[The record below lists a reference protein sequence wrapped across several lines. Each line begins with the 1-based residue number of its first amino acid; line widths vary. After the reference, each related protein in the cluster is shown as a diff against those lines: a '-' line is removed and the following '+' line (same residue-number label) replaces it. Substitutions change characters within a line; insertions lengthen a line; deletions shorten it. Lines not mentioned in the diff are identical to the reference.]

1 MSDQLLNK
9 YDDFIET
16 YEKLFH
22 LNSNDSVEEILNLIS
37 SVLIKK
43 YKAVIITVVY
53 NLFMAARCNYQFIE
67 LYIKI
72 LNQFLSK
79 YRLPN
84 SYVIELANSVKMT
97 YSNNPNGGLQVDFD
111 RKSFPKEGEILY
123 IIMNDQ
129 IDKFK
134 EYVSHESIESFSAN
148 ISVYQMHSPI
158 EACCYFGSVNIFFF
172 LLTNLN
178 VAMTPKCL
186 LYSIFGRNTDIINEC
201 MKNIKMNKY
210 ALESTIA
217 SHNYEFLE
225 YLFKR
230 DLIDIKNIDTTVL
243 SRHQNLKALLL
254 LYENDKN
261 SIIPCIVSFPQA
273 LDFLQDKSL
282 DLTRRAPDGKNVLIC
297 ASYWNNFDIRK
308 YLLDNSTMKINSKDK
323 DHRSALHYAVK
334 NNNKNLVELLF
345 NHGAKVDNFSDHK
358 HPLHF
363 AAKLQRNEMI
373 PILLKHGADINKGY
387 GVMQRTALHIA
398 AKRGYLQTLEVLIK
412 NHADINVKDFSHE
425 TPLHYATKYN
435 KKKQLNF
442 LFHMVPLSMQKQVT
456 IQLHLFILQH
466 KKTL

>member
-53 NLFMAARCNYQFIE
+53 NLFMADRCNYQFIE

-230 DLIDIKNIDTTVL
+230 DLINISDLDI
-243 SRHQNLKALLL
+243 
-254 LYENDKN
+254 DK
-261 SIIPCIVSFPQA
+261 I
-273 LDFLQDKSL
+273 
-282 DLTRRAPDGKNVLIC
+282 
-297 ASYWNNFDIRK
+297 
-308 YLLDNSTMKINSKDK
+308 
-323 DHRSALHYAVK
+323 
-334 NNNKNLVELLF
+334 
-345 NHGAKVDNFSDHK
+345 
-358 HPLHF
+358 
-363 AAKLQRNEMI
+363 
-373 PILLKHGADINKGY
+373 
-387 GVMQRTALHIA
+387 
-398 AKRGYLQTLEVLIK
+398 
-412 NHADINVKDFSHE
+412 
-425 TPLHYATKYN
+425 
-435 KKKQLNF
+435 
-442 LFHMVPLSMQKQVT
+442 
-456 IQLHLFILQH
+456 
-466 KKTL
+466 